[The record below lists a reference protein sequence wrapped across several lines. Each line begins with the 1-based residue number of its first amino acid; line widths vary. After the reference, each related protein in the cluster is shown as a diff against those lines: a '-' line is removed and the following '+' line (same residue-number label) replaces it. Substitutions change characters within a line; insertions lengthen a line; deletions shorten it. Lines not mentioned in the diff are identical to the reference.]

1 MKLVSFGDS
10 IVKNSG
16 SPKILAD
23 MLGYDF
29 KDLSEL
35 ETSNQKI
42 YRDVINYVCENG
54 TTNYFL
60 LIGWTAGER
69 FEVCYN
75 DKKFIFAK
83 DKTDYPI
90 ESAKILT
97 KHQHVIFNEILVG
110 QHRASEAFT
119 LQKMLFNLQINF
131 YMYNTQDSIYF
142 NEKTLHY
149 LKGLNGRYYH
159 NPLNRSSSMKYFL
172 LDEKKETNNETRWA
186 EFLYNKINMESSK

>member
-1 MKLVSFGDS
+1 MITITLFT
-10 IVKNSG
+10 
-16 SPKILAD
+16 ILF
-23 MLGYDF
+23 L
-29 KDLSEL
+29 LSVA
-35 ETSNQKI
+35 TAVV

-97 KHQHVIFNEILVG
+97 KHQ
-110 QHRASEAFT
+110 
-119 LQKMLFNLQINF
+119 K
-131 YMYNTQDSIYF
+131 
-142 NEKTLHY
+142 
-149 LKGLNGRYYH
+149 LKN
-159 NPLNRSSSMKYFL
+159 
-172 LDEKKETNNETRWA
+172 
-186 EFLYNKINMESSK
+186 